1 MEKKT
6 STIIKTFSDDI
17 YIITGMTPDEVAKSI
32 EGMDDVRMPNGARI
46 NRKAI
51 ASMQDY
57 EDYTFQVDQKQRHK
71 RGQYLHRGQWND
83 QQGPVGISAHLE
95 RITGELTKAL
105 PASNKKLNGK
115 N

>member
-6 STIIKTFSDDI
+6 STIIRTFGDDI

-57 EDYTFQVDQKQRHK
+57 DDYTFQVDQKQRHK
-71 RGQYLHRGQWND
+71 RGQYLHRGEWHDNH
-83 QQGPVGISAHLE
+83 GAVGINAHLE
-95 RITGELTKAL
+95 RITGDLKKTL
-105 PASNKKLNGK
+105 PAGNKKIGSST
-115 N
+115 